1 MIIKSF
7 EINKININNNIVL
20 LYGLNQ
26 GHKEQIINE
35 YFVKNYKGEIVRL
48 DETEVINNKENF
60 ISSLL
65 TKSLFEE
72 NKLLILSRITD
83 KILEI
88 INEIIE
94 RKIEGIKIILNSNNL
109 DKKSKLRNLFE
120 KNKNMACIPVYEDT
134 EKSLT
139 FITQNFFKTKNI
151 KSSSEVVSLLVERS
165 KGDRNNLLN
174 ELSKLESLSYTKN
187 NINIDDVKILTNL
200 AENYSVFELSE
211 NYLAKN
217 KKKVSKIL
225 NENNYSSDEC
235 ILILRT
241 ILNRSKRLL
250 SLKKQVDNSNN
261 IDSVISTFR
270 PPIFWKEKEIVRKQI
285 KSWSTTE
292 VKNMIY
298 KINNLEVLIK
308 KNSYNS
314 VNLISD
320 FVANY

>member
-7 EINKININNNIVL
+7 EISKINIHNNIVL
-20 LYGLNQ
+20 LYGSNQ
-26 GHKEQIINE
+26 GLKEQIIND
-35 YFVKNYKGEIVRL
+35 YLIKNYKGEIIKL
-48 DETEVINNKENF
+48 DETEIINNKENF

-65 TKSLFEE
+65 TKSLFEK

-83 KILEI
+83 KTLDI
-88 INEIIE
+88 INEIME
-94 RKIEGIKIILNSNNL
+94 RNIEGIKIILNSNNL
-109 DKKSKLRNLFE
+109 EKKSKLRNLFE
-120 KNKNMACIPVYEDT
+120 KNKNLICIPVYEDT

-139 FITQNFFKTKNI
+139 FITQNFFKTKKI
-151 KSSSEVVSLLVERS
+151 KSSGEVVSLLVERS

-174 ELSKLESLSYTKN
+174 ELSKLESLSYTKK

-217 KKKVSKIL
+217 KNKVSKIL

-250 SLKKQVDNSNN
+250 SLKKKIENSNN
-261 IDSVISTFR
+261 IDSAISSFR
-270 PPIFWKEKEIVRKQI
+270 PPIFWKEKEIIKKQI
-285 KSWSTTE
+285 KSWSTAE

-298 KINNLEVLIK
+298 EINDLEILIK
-308 KNSYNS
+308 KNTHNS

-320 FVANY
+320 FVVNY

>member
-200 AENYSVFELSE
+200 
-211 NYLAKN
+211 
-217 KKKVSKIL
+217 
-225 NENNYSSDEC
+225 
-235 ILILRT
+235 
-241 ILNRSKRLL
+241 
-250 SLKKQVDNSNN
+250 
-261 IDSVISTFR
+261 
-270 PPIFWKEKEIVRKQI
+270 
-285 KSWSTTE
+285 
-292 VKNMIY
+292 
-298 KINNLEVLIK
+298 
-308 KNSYNS
+308 
-314 VNLISD
+314 
-320 FVANY
+320 